1 MMPVVPEAKPPSH
14 SIVATLGFQSP
25 QVDMS
30 DQIFQTLSGGAV
42 VSAEVP
48 YSDIVHHFLDCFLA
62 LCGRETMFNGDE
74 NVRPKSA
81 STGVRL
87 SAVFRLSGCL
97 PRLVADCAGACTA
110 A

>member
-42 VSAEVP
+42 VSTEVP
-48 YSDIVHHFLDCFLA
+48 YSDIVHPFLDCFLA
-62 LCGRETMFNGDE
+62 LCGRETISNGDE
-74 NVRPKSA
+74 NGRPKST
-81 STGVRL
+81 STGG
-87 SAVFRLSGCL
+87 RLSGVSTLMVTLADVRRIAESL
-97 PRLVADCAGACTA
+97 P
-110 A
+110 